1 MARRPQTVVG
11 VESTECIRHPLD
23 PLCKS
28 DDLFGSGCACSHTTI
43 DDIVLGHFISS
54 LDAVFVAAR
63 CLSKGRHPPPAS
75 TAPSNGARRDHAA
88 EYFDR
93 RRPAGVETRPRR
105 QHRLDRRCDRT
116 RRYPRSINS
125 VIDIYEKR
133 GAGNAVNAL
142 IMDSFVPKAK
152 VKHAGSWSWS
162 EESAELVPGDMVGLV
177 LFLASFLVCIS
188 PFQQSPVFP
197 ACTRTTSSPSVSP
210 SLRSIPSFFLPPS
223 SSTHFLNGLNLAIPA
238 CSLCMNRRLYQ
249 IASVRTV
256 TKTRAEEHRAIM
268 IALQALA
275 AQDYPH
281 AVSFVNEA
289 LAQDISSEAHRA
301 EDFQESIRPAPAFTQ
316 SLVKVASVHMEQGDL
331 TKAFECFDEAI
342 RQNPDDPDIYHRGQV
357 LLTTN
362 EFADAAENYTK
373 STELDDGFVFSHIQL
388 AVAQYK
394 GGNLANSLATFRR
407 TLKAFPTRSE
417 PQNCYGELLLDQQ
430 RFADA
435 VEKLDRA
442 VELEKL
448 KSPPNDVG
456 AAERCCNEALRLDPE
471 CEVAV
476 ATLAQLRSLAGQK
489 IERAVEMFARPHIAL
504 GISIGLLASFIQ
516 SLGLTIQRKS
526 HVLNESLPEN
536 EQRVEHCRPSVS
548 TRSRSL
554 VQIASLPVAILAPLG
569 AVSLLWNAFFAPPLL
584 GDAFSP
590 WMVLG
595 TLLIAGGA
603 ILIVIFGI
611 VPEPTRSL
619 EDLLE
624 HFSRP
629 AFVVYFSLLGT
640 AVLVSLIIVR
650 AVSECIVGL

>member
-54 LDAVFVAAR
+54 LDAVLSPRAVSLKAATPLQR
-63 CLSKGRHPPPAS
+63 PPPPLMVLDEITPQNIS
-75 TAPSNGARRDHAA
+75 TAGDQQALLWNVSDAIQSNSS
-88 EYFDR
+88 
-93 RRPAGVETRPRR
+93 VS
-105 QHRLDRRCDRT
+105 
-116 RRYPRSINS
+116 RSINS

-331 TKAFECFDEAI
+331 TKAFES
-342 RQNPDDPDIYHRGQV
+342 PDDPDIYHRGQV